1 MRDLALRLQ
10 EVQELERQEL
20 ATVLHDRVGQNLTG
34 LNLNLKILQN
44 QLQTRISA
52 GDTETIE

>member
-44 QLQTRISA
+44 QLKPEYKS
-52 GDTETIE
+52 GDTKTVE